1 MGSPPIFCSSLNPT
15 PPSPTHIMAATPR
28 PGLLLS
34 DRIQQL
40 IQVTKGSHPA
50 WESTADPD
58 DDDVILE
65 SQGWQIVRKDNTTI
79 TNAVSSAEIVEMDT
93 DLTWYAEYFY
103 SKPHVNFVGKDKVA
117 GGLVISVVKEGD
129 GDDFAFRVRVLSQ
142 AGREHILIAGED
154 AGVKNKDLTVK
165 IARKVVTAALPA
177 YEKTQLKGVT
187 DDEKFERRLLKHE
200 ESELVTNY
208 KFGLLYVKE
217 GQTIEEDMFAND
229 GYVIDHSREYQE
241 FVDWLG
247 DTVEL
252 DGWEKYRAGLDVRS
266 QGTGTYSLY
275 TEWRGFNVMWHVATM
290 LPFFPTDFQQL
301 QRKRHLGN
309 DICMVVFMDGSTPY
323 VPTCVYSQFNHF
335 LVIVQ
340 PVDKALTGG
349 KPCYRVSLASKSDV
363 GSFGPKNPRQKY
375 VERSDEFREWLYA
388 RLINGERTAIL
399 NAAGFKMTRERTAQ
413 LWLADVCNDFGIE

>member
-117 GGLVISVVKEGD
+117 GGLVISVVKEGE
-129 GDDFAFRVRVLSQ
+129 GDDFAFRIRVLSQ

-165 IARKVVTAALPA
+165 IARKVVTAAPPAQARRVRARHKLQVWPPLRQGGPDHRGGHVCQRRLCHRPLARVPGVCRLARRHCGARRVGKVPRRPRRPLTGDRNLLSLHRVARIQRHVAHRHHAPLLPHRLSA
-177 YEKTQLKGVT
+177 APEKT
-187 DDEKFERRLLKHE
+187 
-200 ESELVTNY
+200 
-208 KFGLLYVKE
+208 
-217 GQTIEEDMFAND
+217 
-229 GYVIDHSREYQE
+229 
-241 FVDWLG
+241 
-247 DTVEL
+247 
-252 DGWEKYRAGLDVRS
+252 
-266 QGTGTYSLY
+266 
-275 TEWRGFNVMWHVATM
+275 
-290 LPFFPTDFQQL
+290 PP
-301 QRKRHLGN
+301 RKRHLHGRLYGRLHP
-309 DICMVVFMDGSTPY
+309 IRP
-323 VPTCVYSQFNHF
+323 H
-335 LVIVQ
+335 LRLLAVQ
-340 PVDKALTGG
+340 PLSRHRPARRQGSHRRKALLPRLSRIKVRRRLLWPQNPTP
-349 KPCYRVSLASKSDV
+349 KVRRALRRV
-363 GSFGPKNPRQKY
+363 PR
-375 VERSDEFREWLYA
+375 VA
-388 RLINGERTAIL
+388 
-399 NAAGFKMTRERTAQ
+399 
-413 LWLADVCNDFGIE
+413 